1 MNIKGEIVVHK
12 VFGNGKV
19 TDVKK
24 GLIQIKF
31 DGYSEIKQFAYP
43 DCVDKYI
50 FFENHQVTEL
60 AQQDINKANN
70 QKKAEEERKEA
81 ERKIALDVYRRDN
94 KLQRMSSEPK
104 KTEIPK
110 FDNADDFCDYY
121 VKKLQSEI
129 IAVKTNN
136 SKRTALMDGSFL
148 EIVNGRYFYEFES
161 DAELSYPNETP
172 ISIWEGETEHEGVIE
187 SIFEFTV
194 IISTAHDFGHDKDT
208 EIPSIEFTAE
218 QWRLIQSLCDKV
230 SCLRLINS
238 SMVKAIVEDG
248 RKKLKPGESIRTGQ
262 DTAVQMA
269 TSQPITFIW
278 GPPGTGKTYTLAR
291 IAEEFIKQD
300 KHVLM
305 LSYSNVSVDGA
316 LIRLYDRLTEDGKKL
331 EPGKILRFGYPKD
344 EKIKDHAWL
353 SSYNY
358 VMKKNPDLYN
368 KSCDLKK
375 EHDRIKRNKTM
386 VTRRIEIEK
395 ELKQIR
401 RKLTEYEKEAI
412 KNSSFV
418 ATTVTKA
425 VIDSGINTLKF
436 DAVIFDEASM
446 SYVPQ
451 IAFGAGLA
459 SEHFICMGDFC
470 QLPPIVQGEYSKELA
485 VDIFAYCGITEAVQ
499 RKRGHEWLCMLDVQ
513 RRMHSK
519 IAELP
524 SRVMYSGLL
533 KTAAGIDGPREE
545 IGESVPQIK
554 DPCGMFDLS
563 GMLSVSSRTKDQ
575 SRINIL
581 SALITFSISLQSYN
595 EGFEVG
601 IITPYS
607 AQSRLLHCMAIDQR
621 DRYGESNGIAAATVH
636 QFQGSERD
644 VIVYDAVDCYRS
656 QYPGTLLTSM
666 TDNYAN
672 RLFNVAMTRARGKF
686 VGVANVKYLVD
697 KNLSEN
703 LMFGQMIRRIQDS
716 NRIDGSHLKDI
727 SIDPKSCISF
737 YDSPEAHKD
746 FFSDLIMAKKSVF
759 VDITDAPKEDEAF
772 YTEFLTLIEK
782 IKKNGVK
789 VVVRAENKQNL
800 PDGLRKIAVEN
811 KNVLNPIVIIDKMV
825 LWYGMPET
833 KSDFIAEGRVIP
845 TKYRPIFRFEG
856 RKTARAVYSMLGM
869 EKTTDQ
875 TKVLGTG
882 EINSFSDYVLANEK
896 CKICGKP
903 MMLKKSHKGKYFL
916 SCTGYPGCESTTF
929 VEEEL
934 VNKYLFSNDGKSI
947 KHCNQCG
954 MSIEAKT
961 GRYGVYITCCGM
973 NEHKYK
979 LDEI

>member
-1 MNIKGEIVVHK
+1 MNIKGEIVNHK

-24 GLIQIKF
+24 DLILIKF

-50 FFENHQVTEL
+50 FFENQQATEL
-60 AQQDINKANN
+60 AYQDVNKANN
-70 QKKAEEERKEA
+70 QKRVLEERKEA

-94 KLQRMSSEPK
+94 KLQRMPSETK
-104 KTEIPK
+104 KTEIPR
-110 FDNADDFCDYY
+110 FENVDEFCDYY

-129 IAVKTNN
+129 VSVKTNS
-136 SKRTALMDGSFL
+136 SKRTILLDGTFL
-148 EIVNGRYFYEFES
+148 EIVNGRYYYEFES

-218 QWRLIQSLCDKV
+218 QWRLMQSLCDKI
-230 SCLRLINS
+230 SCLRLIDS
-238 SMVKAIVEDG
+238 PMVKAIVEDG
-248 RKKLKPGESIRTGQ
+248 RKKLKLGESIRTGQ

-316 LIRLYDRLTEDGKKL
+316 IKRLYDRLTEDGKKL

-344 EKIKDHAWL
+344 DQIKDHEWL

-358 VMKKNPDLYN
+358 VIRKNPDLLR
-368 KSCDLKK
+368 KRDELRK
-375 EHDRIKRNKTM
+375 ELNHIKDTRSM

-401 RKLTEYEKEAI
+401 RKLTEVEKEAI
-412 KNSSFV
+412 KKSLFV

-425 VIDSGINTLKF
+425 VIDTGINSEKF

-459 SEHFICMGDFC
+459 TEHFICMGDFC

-499 RKRGHEWLCMLDVQ
+499 RNRGHEWLCMLDVQ

-519 IAELP
+519 IAEFP

-533 KTAAGIDGPREE
+533 KTANGIDEQRKDV
-545 IGESVPQIK
+545 GESVPQIK
-554 DPCGMFDLS
+554 EPCGMFDLS
-563 GMLSVSSRTKDQ
+563 GMLSVCSRTKDQ
-575 SRINIL
+575 SRINVL

-607 AQSRLLHCMAIDQR
+607 AQSRLLHCMALDQR
-621 DRYGESNGIAAATVH
+621 EQYGEKDGIVAATVH

-656 QYPGTLLTSM
+656 QYPGTLLSSM

-672 RLFNVAMTRARGKF
+672 RLFNVAMTRAKGKF
-686 VGVANVKYLVD
+686 VGVANIKYLVD

-703 LMFGQMIRRIQDS
+703 LMFGQMIRRIQEC
-716 NRIDGSHLKDI
+716 NRLNGTNLKDI
-727 SIDPKSCISF
+727 SIDPKSCIAF
-737 YDSPEAHKD
+737 YDSPEARND
-746 FFSDLIMAKKSVF
+746 FFSDLIMAKKTVA
-759 VDITDAPKEDEAF
+759 VDITDAPKADESF
-772 YTEFLTLIEK
+772 YTEFLNVLDK
-782 IKKNGVK
+782 VKKNGVK
-789 VVVRAENKQNL
+789 VVIRAENKQKL

-811 KNVLNPIVIIDKMV
+811 KNVLNPIAVIDKRV

-833 KSDFIAEGRVIP
+833 QSDFIAEGRVIP

-856 RKTARAVYSMLGM
+856 RRTARAIYSMLEM
-869 EKTTDQ
+869 DRVTDQ
-875 TKVLGTG
+875 TKVLGG
-882 EINSFSDYVLANEK
+882 NEINSFSDYVLANVK

-916 SCTGYPGCESTTF
+916 SCTGYPACESSTF

-934 VNKYLFSNDGKSI
+934 VNKYLFSNNGKSI

-973 NEHKYK
+973 GEHKYR